1 MAVSTQPPSWR
12 LRVWT
17 RFLAPPEQVW
27 AFKTDPDRLAQELW
41 PLVLRFDDR
50 AALVAALQQGLPG
63 RFPARL
69 YPPGL
74 RWVTELAQ
82 VEPGQRFVDR
92 SQNLLYRDFE
102 HRHVVQPVT
111 DGTRYVD
118 DVTFTPAGPWPEL
131 IVHLTRLSFQS
142 RHRRAARHLPHDPRA
157 TGVVVLRQVLE
168 HERTGGPTE
177 PPPESP

>member
-1 MAVSTQPPSWR
+1 MSAPPPTWR

-17 RFLAPPEQVW
+17 RFLAPPDQVW
-27 AFKTDPDRLAQELW
+27 ALKTDPDRLAQELW
-41 PLVLRFDDR
+41 PLVLRFQDR
-50 AALVAALQQGLPG
+50 AAVAQALQQGRPG

-74 RWVTELAQ
+74 RWVTELSE
-82 VEPGQRFVDR
+82 VVPGQRFVDR

-102 HRHVVQPVT
+102 HRHLVEPAQ

-118 DVTFTPAGPWPEL
+118 DVRFTPAGPWPGL
-131 IVHLTRLSFQS
+131 IVALTRLSFQS
-142 RHRRAARHLPHDPRA
+142 RHRRAARLLPHDPRA

-168 HERTGGPTE
+168 HELAGAPAE
-177 PPPESP
+177 SPPESP